1 MNFINTIIFSHFTII
16 YKKDSFIHLFLTFF
30 NTHFFIKS
38 FKKTSARYKPKVGQN
53 LIFNFIK
60 LNTL

>member
-1 MNFINTIIFSHFTII
+1 MNFINTIIFSHFTVI

-38 FKKTSARYKPKVGQN
+38 FKKTSARYKPKVG
-53 LIFNFIK
+53 
-60 LNTL
+60 